1 MGWGGTNLTNSIKT
15 ISQGQGKMMTDE
27 EIAAMSPSQ
36 RNAYLSKISRAS
48 NNRFS
53 ATPASAQSTSHA
65 RFNSQ
70 G

>member
-1 MGWGGTNLTNSIKT
+1 MGWGGTNLTSSIKT
-15 ISQGQGKMMTDE
+15 ISQGQANAMTDE

-48 NNRFS
+48 NNRLS
-53 ATPASAQSTSHA
+53 STPASAPSTSHA